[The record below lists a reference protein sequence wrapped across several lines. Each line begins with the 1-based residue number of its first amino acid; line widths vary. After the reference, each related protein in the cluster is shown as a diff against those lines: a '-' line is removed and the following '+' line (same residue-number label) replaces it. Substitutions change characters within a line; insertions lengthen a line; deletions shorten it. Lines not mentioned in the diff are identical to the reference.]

1 MKAAYPGDTTL
12 FVYNPKTSVQRIS
25 VALCKDT
32 SEAVLLLDDCAKAYT
47 PVRIDA
53 AMGEGAV

>member
-1 MKAAYPGDTTL
+1 
-12 FVYNPKTSVQRIS
+12 VQRIS
-25 VALCKDT
+25 VALRKAT

-53 AMGEGAV
+53 VEGEGAA